1 MSKVDIKK
9 SLSNIFEYLEHI
21 KELADQNELL
31 RDERDSISEVMCDL
45 TESIHEIDTKLY
57 DAELIKSIVEEY
69 NKLSWERKF
78 SVDENKLAQA
88 IIEVAGRNSGD
99 LFKEELRQSFIE
111 DDIRKIEDDI
121 DKEMKSSIEEKD
133 KQLENDNGLV
143 DLIYKPKDE
152 PLGKLPKD
160 RIMSE
165 QEFGSIKL

>member
-45 TESIHEIDTKLY
+45 TESIHEIDVKLY

-69 NKLSWERKF
+69 NKLCWERKF
-78 SVDENKLAQA
+78 SVDESKLAQA
-88 IIEVAGRNSGD
+88 IIEVAGRNMGD

-111 DDIRKIEDDI
+111 YDIRKIEDDI

-133 KQLENDNGLV
+133 KQDSGLV

>member
-45 TESIHEIDTKLY
+45 TESIHEIDIKLY
-57 DAELIKSIVEEY
+57 DAELIKSIIEEY

-88 IIEVAGRNSGD
+88 IIEVAGRNNGD

-133 KQLENDNGLV
+133 KQDSGLV
-143 DLIYKPKDE
+143 NLIYKPKDE

>member
-1 MSKVDIKK
+1 MSKVDIKEA
-9 SLSNIFEYLEHI
+9 LNNIFGYIEHI

-45 TESIHEIDTKLY
+45 TESIHEIDVNLY
-57 DAELIKSIVEEY
+57 DAELIRSIIEEY
-69 NKLSWERKF
+69 NKLCWERKF
-78 SVDENKLAQA
+78 SVDESKLTKA
-88 IIEVAGRNSGD
+88 IIEVAGRNRGD
-99 LFKEELRQSFIE
+99 LFKEELRQSFIKN
-111 DDIRKIEDDI
+111 DIRKIEDDVE
-121 DKEMKSSIEEKD
+121 KEMQNSIEETEEATEEKD
-133 KQLENDNGLV
+133 GLV

>member
-1 MSKVDIKK
+1 MSKVDIKEA
-9 SLSNIFEYLEHI
+9 LNNIFGYLEHI

-45 TESIHEIDTKLY
+45 TESIHEIDIKLY

-88 IIEVAGRNSGD
+88 IIEVAGRNNGD

-133 KQLENDNGLV
+133 KQDSRLV

>member
-1 MSKVDIKK
+1 MNKVDIKEA
-9 SLSNIFEYLEHI
+9 LNNIFGYIEHI

-57 DAELIKSIVEEY
+57 DAELIKSIIEEY
-69 NKLSWERKF
+69 NKLCWERKF
-78 SVDENKLAQA
+78 SVDESKLTKA
-88 IIEVAGRNSGD
+88 IIEVAGRNRGD
-99 LFKEELRQSFIE
+99 LFKEEIKQSFIE
-111 DDIRKIEDDI
+111 DGIRKIEDDVA
-121 DKEMKSSIEEKD
+121 KEIQSSIEEKD
-133 KQLENDNGLV
+133 KQVENDNGLV

>member
-1 MSKVDIKK
+1 MSKIDIKEA
-9 SLSNIFEYLEHI
+9 LNNIFGYIEHI

-45 TESIHEIDTKLY
+45 TESIHEIDVELY
-57 DAELIKSIVEEY
+57 DADLIKSIVEEY
-69 NKLSWERKF
+69 NKLCWERKF
-78 SVDENKLAQA
+78 SVDESKLKQA
-88 IIEVAGRNSGD
+88 IIEVAGRNKGD

-133 KQLENDNGLV
+133 KQDSGLV
-143 DLIYKPKDE
+143 DLIYKPKDA

>member
-31 RDERDSISEVMCDL
+31 RDERDSISDVMCDL
-45 TESIHEIDTKLY
+45 TESIHEIDIKLY
-57 DAELIKSIVEEY
+57 DAELIKSIIEEY
-69 NKLSWERKF
+69 NKLCWERKF

-88 IIEVAGRNSGD
+88 IIEVAGRNKGY

-111 DDIRKIEDDI
+111 YDIRKIEDDI

-133 KQLENDNGLV
+133 KQDSGLV

>member
-45 TESIHEIDTKLY
+45 TESIHEIDIKLY

-88 IIEVAGRNSGD
+88 IIEVAGRNKGD

-133 KQLENDNGLV
+133 EQDSGLV
-143 DLIYKPKDE
+143 NLIYKPKDE

>member
-1 MSKVDIKK
+1 MSKVDIKEA
-9 SLSNIFEYLEHI
+9 LNNIFGYLEHI

-45 TESIHEIDTKLY
+45 TESIHEIDVKLY
-57 DAELIKSIVEEY
+57 DADLIKSIVEEY
-69 NKLSWERKF
+69 NKLCWERKF

-88 IIEVAGRNSGD
+88 IIEVAGRNNGD

-133 KQLENDNGLV
+133 KQDSRLV

>member
-1 MSKVDIKK
+1 MSKVDIKEA
-9 SLSNIFEYLEHI
+9 LNNIFGYIEHI

-88 IIEVAGRNSGD
+88 IIEVAGRNNGD

-133 KQLENDNGLV
+133 KQDSRLV

-160 RIMSE
+160 RIMSG

>member
-1 MSKVDIKK
+1 MSKVDIKEA
-9 SLSNIFEYLEHI
+9 LNNIFGYLEHI

-57 DAELIKSIVEEY
+57 DAELIKSIIEEY
-69 NKLSWERKF
+69 NKLCWERKF

-88 IIEVAGRNSGD
+88 IIEVAGRNNGD

-133 KQLENDNGLV
+133 KQDSRLV

>member
-9 SLSNIFEYLEHI
+9 SLSNIFGYLEHI

-45 TESIHEIDTKLY
+45 TESIHEIDIKLY

-69 NKLSWERKF
+69 NKLCWERKF

-99 LFKEELRQSFIE
+99 LFNN
-111 DDIRKIEDDI
+111 
-121 DKEMKSSIEEKD
+121 SISTD
-133 KQLENDNGLV
+133 M
-143 DLIYKPKDE
+143 I
-152 PLGKLPKD
+152 
-160 RIMSE
+160 
-165 QEFGSIKL
+165 

>member
-1 MSKVDIKK
+1 MNKVDIKEA
-9 SLSNIFEYLEHI
+9 LNNIFGYIEHI

-69 NKLSWERKF
+69 NKLCWERKF
-78 SVDENKLAQA
+78 SVDENKLTQA
-88 IIEVAGRNSGD
+88 IIEVAGRNMGD

-121 DKEMKSSIEEKD
+121 DKGMKASIEEKD
-133 KQLENDNGLV
+133 KQDSGLV
-143 DLIYKPKDE
+143 DLIYEPKKDE

>member
-9 SLSNIFEYLEHI
+9 SLNNIFGYIEHI

-69 NKLSWERKF
+69 NKLCWERKF

-88 IIEVAGRNSGD
+88 IIEVAGRNRGD

-111 DDIRKIEDDI
+111 DDVA
-121 DKEMKSSIEEKD
+121 KEMKSSIEEKD
-133 KQLENDNGLV
+133 KQVENDNGLV

>member
-9 SLSNIFEYLEHI
+9 SLNNIFGYIEHI

-45 TESIHEIDTKLY
+45 TESIHEIDVKLY

-69 NKLSWERKF
+69 NKLCCERKF
-78 SVDENKLAQA
+78 SVDESKLAQA
-88 IIEVAGRNSGD
+88 IIEVAGKNRGD

-111 DDIRKIEDDI
+111 DDIRKIEDDVA
-121 DKEMKSSIEEKD
+121 KEMQSSIEEKD
-133 KQLENDNGLV
+133 KQVENDNGLV

>member
-1 MSKVDIKK
+1 MNKGDIKEA
-9 SLSNIFEYLEHI
+9 LNNIFGYIEHI

-45 TESIHEIDTKLY
+45 TESIHEIDIKLY

-69 NKLSWERKF
+69 NKLCWERKF
-78 SVDENKLAQA
+78 SVDENKLTQA
-88 IIEVAGRNSGD
+88 IIEVAGRNRGD

-133 KQLENDNGLV
+133 KQDSGLV

>member
-1 MSKVDIKK
+1 MSKVDIKEA
-9 SLSNIFEYLEHI
+9 LNNIFGYIEHI

-57 DAELIKSIVEEY
+57 DAELIKSIIEEY
-69 NKLSWERKF
+69 NKLCWERKF

-88 IIEVAGRNSGD
+88 IIEVAGRNSGE
-99 LFKEELRQSFIE
+99 LFKAELRQSFIE

-133 KQLENDNGLV
+133 KQDSGLV
-143 DLIYKPKDE
+143 NLIYKPKDE

>member
-1 MSKVDIKK
+1 
-9 SLSNIFEYLEHI
+9 
-21 KELADQNELL
+21 
-31 RDERDSISEVMCDL
+31 
-45 TESIHEIDTKLY
+45 
-57 DAELIKSIVEEY
+57 EY

-88 IIEVAGRNSGD
+88 IIEVAGRNNGD

-133 KQLENDNGLV
+133 KQDSRLV

>member
-45 TESIHEIDTKLY
+45 TESIHEIDIKLY

-69 NKLSWERKF
+69 NKLCWERKF

-88 IIEVAGRNSGD
+88 IIEVAGMNMGD
-99 LFKEELRQSFIE
+99 IFKEELRQSLIE
-111 DDIRKIEDDI
+111 YDIRKIEDDI

-133 KQLENDNGLV
+133 KQDSGLV

>member
-88 IIEVAGRNSGD
+88 IIEVAGRNKGD

-133 KQLENDNGLV
+133 EQDSGLV
-143 DLIYKPKDE
+143 NLIYKPKDE

>member
-1 MSKVDIKK
+1 MSKGDINEA
-9 SLSNIFEYLEHI
+9 LNNIFGYLEHI

-69 NKLSWERKF
+69 NKLCWERKF

-88 IIEVAGRNSGD
+88 IIEAAGRNRGD

-121 DKEMKSSIEEKD
+121 DKEMKSSIEETD
-133 KQLENDNGLV
+133 KQDSGLV

>member
-31 RDERDSISEVMCDL
+31 IDERDSISEVMCDL
-45 TESIHEIDTKLY
+45 TESIHEIDIKLY

-133 KQLENDNGLV
+133 KQDSGLV

>member
-45 TESIHEIDTKLY
+45 TESIHEIDIKLY
-57 DAELIKSIVEEY
+57 DAELIKSIIEEY
-69 NKLSWERKF
+69 NKLCWERKF

-88 IIEVAGRNSGD
+88 IIEVAGMNMGD
-99 LFKEELRQSFIE
+99 IFKEELRQSFIE

-133 KQLENDNGLV
+133 KQDSGLV
-143 DLIYKPKDE
+143 NLIYKPKDE

>member
-1 MSKVDIKK
+1 MSKVDIKEA
-9 SLSNIFEYLEHI
+9 LNNIFGYIEHI

-57 DAELIKSIVEEY
+57 DAELIKSIIEEY
-69 NKLSWERKF
+69 NKLCWERKF

-88 IIEVAGRNSGD
+88 IIEVAGRNRGD

-133 KQLENDNGLV
+133 KQDSRLV

>member
-31 RDERDSISEVMCDL
+31 KYERESVSEVMCDL
-45 TESIHEIDTKLY
+45 TESIHEIDVELY
-57 DAELIKSIVEEY
+57 DADLIKSIVEEY
-69 NKLSWERKF
+69 NKLCWERKF
-78 SVDENKLAQA
+78 SVDESKLNKA
-88 IIEVAGRNSGD
+88 IIEVAGRNRGD

-111 DDIRKIEDDI
+111 SDIRKIEDDVE
-121 DKEMKSSIEEKD
+121 KEMQNSLEETVE
-133 KQLENDNGLV
+133 ENDKLV